1 MSLFIE
7 VGFMPLQT
15 AVLVTPPFRGRQYSN
30 EIGFISRSRLPTDT
44 IGNFQL
50 TLTNL
55 FIGSTV
61 LIETLSG
68 TTIEFRNATSS
79 EEVFV
84 IPAYAIG
91 NSNNNIRVKVRKGST
106 APFFQP
112 YETQTTAYV
121 GSQSIF
127 VSQIPDE

>member
-7 VGFMPLQT
+7 MGVMPLQT
-15 AVLVTPPFRGRQYSN
+15 AVVVTPPFRGRQYSN

-55 FIGSTV
+55 FVGSTV
-61 LIETLSG
+61 LIETLAGSV
-68 TTIEFRNATSS
+68 IEFRNATSS
-79 EEVFV
+79 DELFV
-84 IPAYAIG
+84 LPAYAVG
-91 NSNNNIRVKVRKGST
+91 NSNNSLRVKVRKGSI